1 MRCTAD
7 QAMPDLYYDVNFA
20 ASYDQ
25 EHPGLEGDLEFYM
38 ALAQEAAATG
48 QEVLE
53 LAAGTGR
60 ITVPIA
66 RAGVRIVGL
75 ERAPAMLAIARE
87 RGAGLESLSWVEAD
101 MTEFALGRLFGLVM
115 IPYRSFL
122 HLMTVEAQK
131 ACLER
136 VREHLL
142 PGGRLA
148 LNFFNPDLSII
159 GEWVGGRS
167 GGLERLPAT
176 RHPKSGRRVEQWQ
189 SNRYEPS
196 EQRLEHTRV
205 SEELSDEGVVVS
217 RVYSEMPMRYVF
229 RYEFEHLLALTGFEV
244 EALYGGFEGQAFGPS
259 STELVWLAK
268 VRA

>member
-1 MRCTAD
+1 
-7 QAMPDLYYDVNFA
+7 V
-20 ASYDQ
+20 
-25 EHPGLEGDLEFYM
+25 
-38 ALAQEAAATG
+38 G

-75 ERAPAMLAIARE
+75 ERAPAMLDIARA
-87 RGAGLESLSWVEAD
+87 RGAGIENLSWVEAD
-101 MTEFALGRLFGLVM
+101 MTDFDLGRSFGLVT

-136 VREHLL
+136 VLAHLE

-159 GEWVGGRS
+159 GDWVGGRR
-167 GGLERLPAT
+167 GGLERLAPT
-176 RHPKSGRRVEQWQ
+176 RHPKSGRRVEWWQ
-189 SNRYEPS
+189 SNRYETS
-196 EQRLEHTRV
+196 QQRLDHTRV
-205 SEELSDEGVVVS
+205 GEELSDEGVVVS
-217 RVYSEMPMRYVF
+217 RVYNEMPMRYVF
-229 RYEFEHLLALTGFEV
+229 RFEFEHLLALTGFEV
-244 EALYGGFEGQAFGPS
+244 EALYGGFDREPFGAS
-259 STELVWLAK
+259 STEMVWLARPK
-268 VRA
+268 T